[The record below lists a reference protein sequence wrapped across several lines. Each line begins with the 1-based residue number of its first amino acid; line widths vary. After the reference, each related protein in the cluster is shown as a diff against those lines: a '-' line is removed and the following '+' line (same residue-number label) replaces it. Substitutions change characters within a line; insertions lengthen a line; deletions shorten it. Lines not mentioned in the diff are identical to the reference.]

1 MARPTKTGLE
11 YFPMDVDTDDKFELI
26 EAKHE
31 LIGFAI
37 IIKLYQRIYK
47 SGYFLDWSE
56 ERLLIFKKS
65 VNVDINTINVVIN
78 DCLRYDIFDKI
89 LFEKY
94 NILTSS
100 GIQKRFLAACDRRK
114 IIDLVKEYIIV
125 DINPIIAR
133 INWQNVTFSTQRKEE
148 ERKEEIKGEESEF
161 PPQIQRRF
169 LLEIEEVEEYLLSEI
184 EWKTTRIATPLN
196 LNIEKVDFLIKEFSE
211 TLKGRGEEQKTPAD
225 AKSHFYNWI
234 KNKPNGTHLKSNPPS
249 EEEFLTAIANGVV
262 NAMQS

>member
-1 MARPTKTGLE
+1 MAK
-11 YFPMDVDTDDKFELI
+11 DKKSFVLYCDLLKVVEKLI
-26 EAKHE
+26 EQDRENKTNYSGE
-31 LIGFAI
+31 LFYHILQYVNDKNPIPIDFIVDLAFEP
-37 IIKLYQRIYK
+37 IKCQL
-47 SGYFLDWSE
+47 
-56 ERLLIFKKS
+56 
-65 VNVDINTINVVIN
+65 
-78 DCLRYDIFDKI
+78 
-89 LFEKY
+89 
-94 NILTSS
+94 
-100 GIQKRFLAACDRRK
+100 KR
-114 IIDLVKEYIIV
+114 DLVKYEV
-125 DINPIIAR
+125 RQEQRTEAGRRSAEQRKLNEAQRNATKTNDRSVSCPVTVTD
-133 INWQNVTFSTQRKEE
+133 NVTDNGNVNDNAITKVI
-148 ERKEEIKGEESEF
+148 EREES